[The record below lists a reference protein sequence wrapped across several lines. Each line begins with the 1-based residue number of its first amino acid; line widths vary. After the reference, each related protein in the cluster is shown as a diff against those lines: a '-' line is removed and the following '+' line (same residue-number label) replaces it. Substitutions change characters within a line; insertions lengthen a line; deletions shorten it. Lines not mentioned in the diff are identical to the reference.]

1 MTVQKGTAVDAAWS
15 SRLEVTKVICTFE
28 SDGQVFY
35 GVVAEAP
42 DPLVWDWPDDRQL
55 LWVYDDGKSVKVW
68 QECVERPRPG
78 NPAWASCL
86 QSIVGCYEND
96 GGNVSYAVRWNGY
109 ACPTWEAEEDMSN
122 YSHLLAEHN
131 RACKCRGR
139 S

>member
-1 MTVQKGTAVDAAWS
+1 MRVQKGTAVDAAWS
-15 SRLEVTKVICTFE
+15 SRLDVTDVICTFA
-28 SDGQVFY
+28 SGSRVFY
-35 GVVAEAP
+35 GVVAEVP

-55 LWVYDDGKSVKVW
+55 LWVYDDGNSVKVW
-68 QECVERPRPG
+68 QECVERPRPS

-86 QSIVGCYEND
+86 RSIVGCYEND

-122 YSHLLAEHN
+122 YSHLLAEHD